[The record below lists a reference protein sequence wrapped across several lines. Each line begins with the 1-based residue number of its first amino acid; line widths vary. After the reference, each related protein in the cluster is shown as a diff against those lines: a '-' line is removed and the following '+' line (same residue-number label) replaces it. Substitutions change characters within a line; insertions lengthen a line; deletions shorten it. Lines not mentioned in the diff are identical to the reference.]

1 MRFENRDTQVF
12 MYLIKTF
19 VAYKHNYL
27 LPTTEY
33 YNIDPKRTLLGYYD
47 EEYIYLVPSVLLGM
61 CEDYL
66 TKKSKPK
73 INIQNV
79 LNTLF
84 RANLIAEF
92 VVIYQIN
99 KAYTLFSVT
108 TTEKTDIWLF
118 CFSDQQTERRTFV
131 GREGGE
137 IELLDFFRSELSRVM
152 FISRIFIGRHL
163 LIAVQCILLRFIMI
177 SAT

>member
-19 VAYKHNYL
+19 VADKHNYL

-33 YNIDPKRTLLGYYD
+33 YNVDPKRTLLGYYD

-84 RANLIAEF
+84 RVNLIK
-92 VVIYQIN
+92 VNWVMRKDLRYRP
-99 KAYTLFSVT
+99 
-108 TTEKTDIWLF
+108 EKRIGNTRRRYITFIRREL
-118 CFSDQQTERRTFV
+118 TKERKS
-131 GREGGE
+131 
-137 IELLDFFRSELSRVM
+137 I
-152 FISRIFIGRHL
+152 IG
-163 LIAVQCILLRFIMI
+163 
-177 SAT
+177 